1 MRSAPYYIRIM
12 SQPTG
17 QADNV
22 EIFIPEITADEI
34 ISCAFLSV
42 CLAGLLFIMFSG
54 VGGKALPTRNR
65 S

>member
-1 MRSAPYYIRIM
+1 M